1 MGAFFHGDFHSLRP
15 AGNWRIIPI
24 SPRFVRARNAANREK
39 CGIRRETAGWIEV
52 HNTAPGREWRRVV
65 TVEQVRD
72 VLTDVLDPELQIDI
86 VNLGMVYDI
95 LVEGKDVKITM
106 TLTSMGCPIFDTLK
120 RQIEEKVLA
129 LGDVEKVEVELT
141 FDPPWSPDRMSEEAR
156 LAMRYMF

>member
-1 MGAFFHGDFHSLRP
+1 M
-15 AGNWRIIPI
+15 
-24 SPRFVRARNAANREK
+24 
-39 CGIRRETAGWIEV
+39 
-52 HNTAPGREWRRVV
+52 V